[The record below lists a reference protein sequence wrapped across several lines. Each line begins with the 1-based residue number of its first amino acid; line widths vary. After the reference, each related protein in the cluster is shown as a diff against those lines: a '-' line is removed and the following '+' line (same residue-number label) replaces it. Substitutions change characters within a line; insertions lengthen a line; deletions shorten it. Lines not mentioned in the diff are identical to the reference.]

1 MNAYLTYDRIE
12 AQNWTRHYQQIAR
25 EEKESELAD
34 DLEKGLS
41 LHMLESLCMD
51 ELPRHG
57 ANKKAISRAFDDD
70 VEFQEHASRW
80 KATRQKKQKTFSTRP
95 TSKSEN
101 YAQVKS

>member
-12 AQNWTRHYQQIAR
+12 AQDWTRHYQQIAR

-70 VEFQEHASRW
+70 VEFQERASEFVRYMVEV
-80 KATRQKKQKTFSTRP
+80 FS
-95 TSKSEN
+95 
-101 YAQVKS
+101 

>member
-41 LHMLESLCMD
+41 LHMLESLCID
-51 ELPRHG
+51 ELQRRG
-57 ANKKAISRAFDDD
+57 ASKQAISRAFDDD
-70 VEFQEHASRW
+70 VEFQERASEFVRYMVEV
-80 KATRQKKQKTFSTRP
+80 FSRHQIDIE
-95 TSKSEN
+95 SEE
-101 YAQVKS
+101 

>member
-12 AQNWTRHYQQIAR
+12 DQNWTRHYQQIAR
-25 EEKESELAD
+25 EEKKTELAD

-70 VEFQEHASRW
+70 VEFQDRASKFVRYMVEV
-80 KATRQKKQKTFSTRP
+80 FSRHQIDIE
-95 TSKSEN
+95 SEE
-101 YAQVKS
+101 

>member
-12 AQNWTRHYQQIAR
+12 AQDWTRHYQQIAR

-51 ELPRHG
+51 ELQRHG
-57 ANKKAISRAFDDD
+57 ANKKAISLAFDDD
-70 VEFQEHASRW
+70 VEFQVRASKFVRYMVEV
-80 KATRQKKQKTFSTRP
+80 FSRHQIDIE
-95 TSKSEN
+95 SEE
-101 YAQVKS
+101 